1 MALQREVYSHSNTF
15 EYWALM
21 LNGNYQFRFHCYKI
35 PNTLFGIL
43 IIWNAC
49 YLECL
54 VFGILSYSTSF
65 TKFHW
70 FHSLPIYYRFPSV
83 LRTINHFSFHQR
95 TFNSST
101 LDQQSECQYCGTSSA
116 TFDDPVFEQP
126 KFGNPVV
133 SLYPGHF
140 LSQTGFCLRP
150 QSRPFYIRFGCDLA

>member
-1 MALQREVYSHSNTF
+1 MRKNGSPQSGLTLFWHENPARYPKGVSCPYRCS
-15 EYWALM
+15 YV
-21 LNGNYQFRFHCYKI
+21 LNGDYQFRFPCYKI

-70 FHSLPIYYRFPSV
+70 FHSLPIYYRFLSV

-133 SLYPGHF
+133 SLYPGH
-140 LSQTGFCLRP
+140 
-150 QSRPFYIRFGCDLA
+150 